1 MGTQVVDDLILTSL
15 LVDRSGIVIPPGHA
29 DSPSHGAGASERPLF
44 LFVRISVMS
53 SAASPALT
61 WRMCIGP
68 ASEQAKFH
76 QIAIMGRSVF
86 N

>member
-1 MGTQVVDDLILTSL
+1 
-15 LVDRSGIVIPPGHA
+15 
-29 DSPSHGAGASERPLF
+29 
-44 LFVRISVMS
+44 MS